1 MMPGTKMLR
10 AVLAAVVLA
19 ALVTPASAEEPSLAK
34 AREPYAAA
42 SYADALA
49 MLKGVAGGDQRRAE
63 RQAIGIYRVLCLV
76 ALSRT
81 QEAHAAIET
90 VIAQDPFERPVLD
103 DLPPKMRSAFSDARR
118 RMLPAIVQQRYTD
131 AKAAFDRG
139 DFAGAA
145 PAFKQVLEALADPDL
160 AHAAAHA
167 PLSDVRVLASG
178 FHDLSVKAQAPPTAP
193 ARPVAVVAAPPP
205 APVRDFRKLYKPEDA
220 EARPPT
226 VVRQSFPP
234 FPGKVTMASA
244 GMLEVIVDAT
254 GAVESA
260 EMVVSVHPQYD
271 RIALDAARRRQ
282 YRPATVDG
290 VPVKYVKRV
299 QVSLTPPR

>member
-1 MMPGTKMLR
+1 MMPATKILR
-10 AVLAAVVLA
+10 AVLAAVVLTA
-19 ALVTPASAEEPSLAK
+19 VVTPASAEQSLTK
-34 AREPYAAA
+34 ARELYAAA
-42 SYADALA
+42 SYEDALA
-49 MLKGVAGGDQRRAE
+49 MLNMVGSGDQTRAE

-178 FHDLSVKAQAPPTAP
+178 FHDLSVKAQAPPPAP

-220 EARPPT
+220 EATPPT

-271 RIALDAARRRQ
+271 RIALDAARRWQ

>member
-1 MMPGTKMLR
+1 MMPATKILR
-10 AVLAAVVLA
+10 AVLAAVVLTA
-19 ALVTPASAEEPSLAK
+19 VVTPASAEQSLTK
-34 AREPYAAA
+34 ARELYAAA
-42 SYADALA
+42 SYEDALA
-49 MLKGVAGGDQRRAE
+49 MLNMVGSGDQTRAE

-178 FHDLSVKAQAPPTAP
+178 FHDLSVKAQAPPPPP

-220 EARPPT
+220 EATPPT

>member
-1 MMPGTKMLR
+1 MMPATKILR
-10 AVLAAVVLA
+10 AVLAAVVLTA
-19 ALVTPASAEEPSLAK
+19 VVTPASAEQSLTK
-34 AREPYAAA
+34 ARELYAAA
-42 SYADALA
+42 SYEDALA
-49 MLKGVAGGDQRRAE
+49 MLNMVGSGDQTRAE

-81 QEAHAAIET
+81 QEAHAAIEA

-145 PAFKQVLEALADPDL
+145 PAFKQVLEALSDPDL

-178 FHDLSVKAQAPPTAP
+178 FHDLSVKAQAPPPAP

-220 EARPPT
+220 EATPPT

-271 RIALDAARRRQ
+271 RIALDAARRWQ

>member
-1 MMPGTKMLR
+1 MMPATKILR
-10 AVLAAVVLA
+10 AVLAAVVLTA
-19 ALVTPASAEEPSLAK
+19 VVTPASAEQSLTK
-34 AREPYAAA
+34 ARELYAAA
-42 SYADALA
+42 SYEDALA
-49 MLKGVAGGDQRRAE
+49 MLNVVGSGDQTRAE

-178 FHDLSVKAQAPPTAP
+178 FHDLSVKAQAPPPPP
-193 ARPVAVVAAPPP
+193 ARPIAVVAAPPP

-220 EARPPT
+220 EATPPT

-271 RIALDAARRRQ
+271 RIALDAARRWQ